1 MASCLF
7 SLSAQP
13 ATRDSPRTCLHPS
26 FFPAQI
32 VYNLEAPAYMEEV
45 SGKVVRVEDY
55 GAFVEFQWNNK
66 VLTGLLSRDEMKV
79 PSSALS
85 EEAQAELR
93 AEWADTEFEMP
104 AYADLPDNELDVK
117 KYYAPGQE
125 VRARSTCTCFLA
137 SLAYFYCRIS

>member
-1 MASCLF
+1 
-7 SLSAQP
+7 
-13 ATRDSPRTCLHPS
+13 
-26 FFPAQI
+26 
-32 VYNLEAPAYMEEV
+32 MEEV

-66 VLTGLLSRDEMKV
+66 ALTGLLSRDEMKV

-104 AYADLPDNELDVK
+104 AYADLPDNQLDVK
-117 KYYAPGQE
+117 KYYAVGQE
-125 VRARSTCTCFLA
+125 VRARNT
-137 SLAYFYCRIS
+137 LAYLPDPAAASARGCTTRLCDRLG